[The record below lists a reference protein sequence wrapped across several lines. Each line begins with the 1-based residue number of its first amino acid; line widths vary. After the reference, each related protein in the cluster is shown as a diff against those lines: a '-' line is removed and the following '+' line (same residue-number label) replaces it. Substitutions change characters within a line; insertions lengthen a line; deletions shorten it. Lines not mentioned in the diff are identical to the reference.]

1 MKAIK
6 TITLL
11 ALLAGLAVAQTSTSK
26 TTKTTTPAKTTTAT
40 KPATS
45 TTATKPATTTTKPS
59 TTTKPTT
66 TTATKPVTPTTKPA
80 TKPTTTATKPATKTS
95 PMTPK
100 TAKTTKPTELAAPKK
115 ESTET
120 SNKPSAAKTEAHR
133 DPFVSPVMART
144 SGGGPVNCETGK
156 RCLVIDQI
164 KLQGVV
170 QTVDG
175 MIAVVANPANRVYY
189 LHETDP
195 LWDGYVV
202 KIMIDSKTQ
211 SGAVIFRQNVIDK
224 VGQQSTRDVTK
235 RVEAPAI

>member
-26 TTKTTTPAKTTTAT
+26 TTTKTTTPAKTTTAT

-45 TTATKPATTTTKPS
+45 TTATKPATTATKPA
-59 TTTKPTT
+59 TT

-80 TKPTTTATKPATKTS
+80 TKPTTTATKPAPKTS

-120 SNKPSAAKTEAHR
+120 SNKPSANKTEAHR

-144 SGGGPVNCETGK
+144 GGGGPVNCETGK
-156 RCLVIDQI
+156 RCLVIDQL